1 MGLETLGGTAPEA
14 IVTCLLDT
22 HFLIWILK
30 KSKRLKAFPW
40 LEEYRPWGV
49 SAVSLLEIQ
58 FLAEIGR
65 LEVRNPEF
73 TETVTR
79 DPRFQLDDVSLVRVV
94 QKSLPLGWTRDPFD
108 RLLAAH
114 SLVRRLPVCTVD
126 RLMAVE
132 HSLIVPEL
140 RLTSS

>member
-1 MGLETLGGTAPEA
+1 MR
-14 IVTCLLDT
+14 CLLDT

-40 LEEYRPWGV
+40 LEQYRPWGI

-58 FLAEIGR
+58 FLSEVGR

-73 TETVTR
+73 TDTLMR
-79 DPRFQLDDVSLVRVV
+79 DPRFRLDDVSLVRVV
-94 QKSLPLGWTRDPFD
+94 QKALPLKWTRDPFD

-114 SLVRRLPVCTVD
+114 SLVRRAPVCTVD
-126 RLMAVE
+126 RALARE
-132 HSLIVPEL
+132 HALIVPEL